1 MSYADDLLKLRKRL
15 IDAISI
21 GLIDPSQKDFFE
33 ASLIQMMNDAEK
45 NRQNCLTTAENLKKQ
60 AAIAEGQAQAFS
72 SMSSII
78 YNVINALIL
87 QNERNKIDEDRRAQ
101 ELAEMQKTMSEQE
114 NQKAKTSRATKDKK
128 KS

>member
-1 MSYADDLLKLRKRL
+1 MSYADDLVKLRKRL
-15 IDAISI
+15 MDAIAV

-45 NRQNCLTTAENLKKQ
+45 NKQNCLTTAENLKKQ

-78 YNVINALIL
+78 YNVINALII
-87 QNERNKIDEDRRAQ
+87 QSERNKLDEERRAQ
-101 ELAEMQKTMSEQE
+101 ELEELKGFKEQE
-114 NQKAKTSRATKDKK
+114 ESMKEVKATKEKK
-128 KS
+128 KTKI

>member
-1 MSYADDLLKLRKRL
+1 MSYADDLVKLRKRL
-15 IDAISI
+15 MDAIAV

-45 NRQNCLTTAENLKKQ
+45 NKQNCLTTAENLKKQ

-78 YNVINALIL
+78 YNVINALII
-87 QNERNKIDEDRRAQ
+87 QGERSKLDEERRAQ
-101 ELAEMQKTMSEQE
+101 EVEELKGFKEQE
-114 NQKAKTSRATKDKK
+114 ESMKEVKATKEKK
-128 KS
+128 KTKI

>member
-1 MSYADDLLKLRKRL
+1 
-15 IDAISI
+15 
-21 GLIDPSQKDFFE
+21 
-33 ASLIQMMNDAEK
+33 MMNDAEK

>member
-15 IDAISI
+15 IDAISV
-21 GLIDPSQKDFFE
+21 GLIEPGQKDFFE

-87 QNERNKIDEDRRAQ
+87 QNERNKADEERRAQ
-101 ELAEMQKTMSEQE
+101 EVAEMQKLTNEQE
-114 NQKAKTSRATKDKK
+114 PEKSKPAKPTKEKK

>member
-1 MSYADDLLKLRKRL
+1 MSYADDLVKLRKRL
-15 IDAISI
+15 TDAIAI

-45 NRQNCLTTAENLKKQ
+45 SKQNCLVTAENLKKQ

-78 YNVINALIL
+78 YNVINALIV
-87 QNERNKIDEDRRAQ
+87 QTERNKLDEARRVQ
-101 ELAEMQKTMSEQE
+101 ELAEIEQFKE
-114 NQKAKTSRATKDKK
+114 QDEVSKKSKATKEKK
-128 KS
+128 KV